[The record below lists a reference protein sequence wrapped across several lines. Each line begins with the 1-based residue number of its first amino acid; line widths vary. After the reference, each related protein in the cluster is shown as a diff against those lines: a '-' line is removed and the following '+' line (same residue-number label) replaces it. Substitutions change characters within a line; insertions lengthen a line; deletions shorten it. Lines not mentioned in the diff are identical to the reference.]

1 MTHTIQH
8 ILVAVVV
15 IAAVAYAT
23 RAIYRAL
30 RCRKHAPLGC
40 AGCPF
45 LDHCPKTP
53 RSGLKNT

>member
-15 IAAVAYAT
+15 IAAVAYAV

-40 AGCPF
+40 TGCP
-45 LDHCPKTP
+45 LLENCHKSPKST
-53 RSGLKNT
+53 